1 MTAILLMLKSFFGGL
16 LPGGFGAATGVL
28 ANPLNTIKKILTLAV
43 VLIVV
48 GGLAYYGYTKYKDNR
63 DNREKVEANLANT
76 ANSNAA
82 TAGVIKDS
90 GEIDTKTVAE
100 NAEQK
105 QKINDNAM
113 TIDKEHSAWIDQ
125 LKREDSLKTSP
136 SRTVVI
142 APVKKPVKK
151 GTVAAKAPVVVEAP
165 VTIEVPE
172 NQSVRSKRIAAA
184 NIAYLWKSYCAA
196 VSESEEPC
204 PT

>member
-28 ANPLNTIKKILTLAV
+28 ANPLNTIKKILTLLI

-48 GGLAYYGYTKYKDNR
+48 GGVGYFAYTKYKDNR
-63 DNREKVEANLANT
+63 NNEEQAKTNLANT
-76 ANSNAA
+76 ANNNAA
-82 TAGVIKDS
+82 TAGVMKDS
-90 GEIDTKTVAE
+90 GAIDTKVVAD

-105 QKINDNAM
+105 QKVIDNA
-113 TIDKEHSAWIDQ
+113 TTLDKEHSALIDQ
-125 LKREDSLKTSP
+125 LKREDSLKTIP

-151 GTVAAKAPVVVEAP
+151 GTTVAKTPAAEAP
-165 VTIEVPE
+165 VTIVVPE
-172 NQSVRSKRIAAA
+172 DQSVRSKKLAAA
-184 NIAYLWKSYCAA
+184 NIDYLWKSYCSA
-196 VSESEEPC
+196 VSQSEEPC